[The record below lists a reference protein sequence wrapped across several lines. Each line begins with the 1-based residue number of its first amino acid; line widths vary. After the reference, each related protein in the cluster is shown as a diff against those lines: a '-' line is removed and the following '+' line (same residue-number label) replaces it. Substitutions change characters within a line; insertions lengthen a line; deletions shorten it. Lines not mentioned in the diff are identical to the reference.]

1 MHTKS
6 PTPRDRLSLELLTS
20 PPRNKSRITFKSLVA
35 DLKEDEKQTYL
46 NEIGGGGGKKLNA
59 IST

>member
-20 PPRNKSRITFKSLVA
+20 PPRNKSGITFKSLVV
-35 DLKEDEKQTYL
+35 DLKKDEKQTYL